1 MAWGQ
6 AGDRK
11 PHLGLSDGSRPPRS
25 RGGMGLPHFSR
36 EGQSQGLQ
44 VTDTMTQRPR
54 PMFGLQIKA
63 PAAHQHLAGVSLNPS
78 WRPGSIPPSL
88 RVTLPASNQLLVS
101 VSWPPL
107 HCPPLPS
114 TRHCIYLSVPSMPQ
128 VPIALEND
136 HEPRG
141 KRAFPARTSHV
152 LAELLDMPLIFTS
165 TLRFPHSSEQRRLGQ
180 RSSQHDPSCLG
191 GHKPA
196 LSEPPHAKEGSRK
209 GTPIP
214 HGAWSVHTPPQN
226 FPPTSPTYLSEGL
239 PATSVLPFLSQPPSF
254 CSRGIPCYSYR
265 AKTWRGVSQNR
276 E

>member
-1 MAWGQ
+1 
-6 AGDRK
+6 
-11 PHLGLSDGSRPPRS
+11 
-25 RGGMGLPHFSR
+25 MGLPHFSR

-44 VTDTMTQRPR
+44 VTDTMTQRPQ

-63 PAAHQHLAGVSLNPS
+63 PAAHQHLAGASPNPS
-78 WRPGSIPPSL
+78 WRPGSIPPPL
-88 RVTLPASNQLLVS
+88 RVTPPASNQLLVS

-107 HCPPLPS
+107 DRPPLPS
-114 TRHCIYLSVPSMPQ
+114 TRLCIYLSVPSMPQ

-141 KRAFPARTSHV
+141 KRAFPACTSHV

-165 TLRFPHSSEQRRLGQ
+165 TLRFPHSSEQRQLGPC
-180 RSSQHDPSCLG
+180 SSQHDPSCLG

-196 LSEPPHAKEGSRK
+196 APCQGGLQERNPNSTWGMVCPHAS
-209 GTPIP
+209 P
-214 HGAWSVHTPPQN
+214 VH